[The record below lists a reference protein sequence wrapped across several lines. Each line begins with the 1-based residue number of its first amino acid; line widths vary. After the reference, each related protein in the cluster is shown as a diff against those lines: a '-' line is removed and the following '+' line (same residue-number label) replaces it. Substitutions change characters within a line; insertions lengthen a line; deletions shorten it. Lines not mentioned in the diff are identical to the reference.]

1 MFDICEFGKW
11 GYRIKWTH
19 FLFKT
24 ISEARM
30 VSPSDSLV
38 VW

>member
-1 MFDICEFGKW
+1 MFDKCDFEKW
-11 GYRIKWTH
+11 GYKKWTH
-19 FLFKT
+19 SLFKT